1 MVTVYTCPWE
11 KSSYGSNVHK
21 GHLRQEPGKSG
32 LCRCRDRMNMQAQRR
47 KVHRDL
53 RICGIIE
60 CSLLTDAVLTAGI
73 FIRSR
78 FPVDKEVK

>member
-21 GHLRQEPGKSG
+21 DH
-32 LCRCRDRMNMQAQRR
+32 
-47 KVHRDL
+47 L

-60 CSLLTDAVLTAGI
+60 RSLLTDAVLTAGI

>member
-1 MVTVYTCPWE
+1 
-11 KSSYGSNVHK
+11 
-21 GHLRQEPGKSG
+21 
-32 LCRCRDRMNMQAQRR
+32 MNMQAQRR

-60 CSLLTDAVLTAGI
+60 RSLLTDAVLTAGI

-78 FPVDKEVK
+78 FPVDKEGK

>member
-32 LCRCRDRMNMQAQRR
+32 LCRCRDRMNMQAQRHR
-47 KVHRDL
+47 VHRDL

-60 CSLLTDAVLTAGI
+60 RSLLTDAVLTAGI

-78 FPVDKEVK
+78 FPVDKEGK

>member
-21 GHLRQEPGKSG
+21 GHLRQEPGKRG

-47 KVHRDL
+47 KMHRDL

-60 CSLLTDAVLTAGI
+60 RSLVNG
-73 FIRSR
+73 RSVNCR
-78 FPVDKEVK
+78 NFYSEQISC

>member
-1 MVTVYTCPWE
+1 MVTVYTCLWE

-32 LCRCRDRMNMQAQRR
+32 LCRCRDRMNMQAQRHR
-47 KVHRDL
+47 VHRDL

-60 CSLLTDAVLTAGI
+60 HSLVNG
-73 FIRSR
+73 RSVNCR
-78 FPVDKEVK
+78 NFYSEQISY

>member
-1 MVTVYTCPWE
+1 MVTVYTYPLE

-32 LCRCRDRMNMQAQRR
+32 LCRCRDRMKMQAQRR
-47 KVHRDL
+47 RAHRDL

-60 CSLLTDAVLTAGI
+60 RSLLTDAVLTAGI

>member
-21 GHLRQEPGKSG
+21 DHLRQEPGKSG

-60 CSLLTDAVLTAGI
+60 RSLVNG
-73 FIRSR
+73 RSVNCR
-78 FPVDKEVK
+78 NFYSEQISY

>member
-32 LCRCRDRMNMQAQRR
+32 LCRCRDRMNMQAQRC

-60 CSLLTDAVLTAGI
+60 RSLLTDAVLTAGI

-78 FPVDKEVK
+78 FPVDKEGK